1 MSGKIQ
7 QQMYTRE
14 RGGIFHATDGY
25 DTIAISEGLDQ
36 AFVKKY
42 LHPFCIYHS
51 PKTLAERGE
60 KDASIYPEAVTMFQP
75 ETGDLVIG
83 QAVFVPADFTG
94 ARSTYFM
101 HNYIIPRAQKEE
113 WIKQPEKLFQINDFQ
128 TSYDMANGKVL
139 PEREVVGYEASDVL
153 SVTSDL
159 LGTLGITEENFK
171 QLLFT
176 VMSSI
181 AGKKKVFISLNVPL
195 QVYSK
200 YAMQLLELIFL
211 YLPYAHR
218 RKLGAMTF
226 TSEPETKNYI
236 HVMFFE
242 PATLNT
248 RDRAIEKQF
257 IFDFASNRIS
267 GVDLSDRQ
275 HEYLELALH
284 HFTHSKRMDD
294 FFEFAEMALAGLPE
308 SSKLELAS
316 YYQLTDIYLTVRYN
330 DFSLYAKNK
339 AGFLH
344 SLMKFLQVN
353 SNEKPDLTGLFLT
366 LMKEEK
372 IAPDKASA
380 LDYLNAVVSIN
391 AIVRSDQALF
401 FILETLTYYQ
411 HDPLFHQLWKVIEQD
426 MPTHEALVMFMNEHQ
441 DFESLLELY
450 LNGRFKHLV
459 LLEDILNELKAM
471 VGTPYLFGIE
481 KFKSV
486 VRKSIASAISTDS
499 DPFKA
504 VLAVESFI
512 VDRCSADFDEFKQ
525 DILVHARLAL
535 LRSIRLQDLTLPDIK
550 AFRKIFTKE
559 LNVGD
564 LKDVKVKENYL
575 ITNTLYQLINIPSQ
589 AETYSLKPLTVAARE
604 QLRGILQ
611 RLLRD
616 HPSPEQF
623 PLLFIAFETEFDGVD
638 YQGVLD
644 YLIKHSDDKTLL
656 SFVRGNARLVDIDFG
671 YRRSLRKYFIS
682 HPKSLWK
689 NKTLRTE
696 LQLIKN
702 YSLKQLLK
710 EVETETA
717 SPVVK
722 FLKKNGLKLLMALAI
737 VGGVGGGA
745 WWTLDRFFGTDSSVP
760 KASKTA
766 VSSKNNSE
774 KEQKDKLTG
783 TPISLDLFHKA
794 TMDVDGKSFS
804 LHLDGKQ
811 VKNIIGK
818 AQPDGIYSY
827 LLNDREGGQWP
838 LNLSTDLDT
847 RIPFDQNKLLNEGF
861 SLYGI
866 EHDFTGDDIPE
877 VVIVASNSISDSYV
891 WVYSLKLKSNPLH
904 PILVKKG
911 RSTVQLDGNKL
922 IFPDY
927 EVYQYSTESQNFV
940 KQNN

>member
-51 PKTLAERGE
+51 PKTLAERSE
-60 KDASIYPEAVTMFQP
+60 KDTALYPEAVTMFQP

-94 ARSTYFM
+94 TRSTYFM
-101 HNYIIPRAQKEE
+101 HNYIIPKALKEK

-128 TSYDMANGKVL
+128 TSYDMAHGKVL
-139 PEREVVGYEASDVL
+139 TEREIVGYEAREVL
-153 SVTSDL
+153 SVKSNL
-159 LGTLGITEENFK
+159 LGALGITEINFK
-171 QLLFT
+171 QLLFA

-181 AGKKKVFISLNVPL
+181 AGKKKIFISLNAPL
-195 QVYSK
+195 QDYSK

-211 YLPYAHR
+211 YLPYSHR

-242 PATLNT
+242 PGTLNT

-257 IFDFASNRIS
+257 IFDFANNRIS
-267 GVDLSDRQ
+267 GVDLSDQQ

-308 SSKLELAS
+308 STKLELAS

-344 SLMKFLQVN
+344 SLMKFLQIN
-353 SNEKPDLTGLFLT
+353 SNEKPDLKGLFLT
-366 LMKEEK
+366 LLKEEK
-372 IAPDKASA
+372 IAPDKAPA

-391 AIVRSDQALF
+391 AIVRSDEALF

-411 HDPLFHQLWKVIEQD
+411 HDSHFHQLWKVIEQD

-441 DFESLLELY
+441 DYGSLLELY
-450 LNGRFKHLV
+450 LNERFKHLFP
-459 LLEDILNELKAM
+459 LEDILNELKTM

-481 KFKSV
+481 KFKSN
-486 VRKSIASAISTDS
+486 VRNRIATAISTDS

-504 VLAVESFI
+504 VQAVESYI
-512 VDRCSADFDEFKQ
+512 VDLQNADFGEFKQ
-525 DILVHARLAL
+525 DILSHTKLAL

-550 AFRKIFTKE
+550 AFGKIFTKE
-559 LNVGD
+559 LNVRD

-589 AETYSLKPLTVAARE
+589 DENFSLKPLTVAARE

-611 RLLRD
+611 RILRD

-623 PLLFIAFETEFDGVD
+623 QLLFIAFETEFDGVD

-671 YRRSLRKYFIS
+671 YRRALRKYFIS

-689 NKTLRTE
+689 NKTLRKE

-710 EVETETA
+710 EVETEAA

-722 FLKKNGLKLLMALAI
+722 FLKKNGLKLLMALVI
-737 VGGVGGGA
+737 VGGGA
-745 WWTLDRFFGTDSSVP
+745 WWMLDSFFGTDSSVP

-818 AQPDGIYSY
+818 AQPDGSNST
-827 LLNDREGGQWP
+827 LLTDNEGGQWP
-838 LNLSTDLDT
+838 LNLTTDSDT
-847 RIPFDQNKLLNEGF
+847 QRLFDQNELLNDGV

-904 PILVKKG
+904 PILEKKG